1 MALGVDYAAQ
11 QCAVA
16 RTLEVVGGRWTML
29 IVRDCFFG
37 VRRFSDLREH
47 LGVSRAV
54 LSERLAQL
62 VDDGV
67 LARVPS
73 GGREAYDLT
82 PKGLALWPVLVALLA
97 WGDEH
102 ASPGGARRL
111 FSHAAC
117 GTDLDRAGGC
127 PACGLAPPPHDVVM
141 RPGPGSTGPQ
151 GPGRVS
157 AALQQPRR
165 LLDPV

>member
-1 MALGVDYAAQ
+1 MALGVDYATQ
-11 QCAVA
+11 QCSVA
-16 RTLEVVGGRWTML
+16 RTLEVVGGRWTLL

-67 LARVPS
+67 LTRVPR

-82 PKGLALWPVLVALLA
+82 AKGLSLWPVVLTLTA

-102 ASPGGARRL
+102 ASPDGPRRW

-117 GTDLDRAGGC
+117 GTDLDRTGAC
-127 PACGLAPPPHDVVM
+127 PTCGTSPSPYDVET
-141 RPGPGSTGPQ
+141 RPGPGSHGPQ

-157 AALQQPRR
+157 AALQERRR
-165 LLDPV
+165 LLDPI

>member
-11 QCAVA
+11 ECAVA

-54 LSERLAQL
+54 LAERLAQL

-67 LARVPS
+67 LERVPS
-73 GGREAYDLT
+73 GGREAYELT
-82 PKGLALWPVLVALLA
+82 GRGLALWPVVVALLG
-97 WGDEH
+97 WGDDH
-102 ASPGGARRL
+102 ASPDGPRRL

-117 GTDLDRAGGC
+117 GTDLERTGRC
-127 PACGLAPPPHDVVM
+127 PACEVSPPPYDVET
-141 RPGPGSTGPQ
+141 RPGPGSVGPQ

-157 AALQQPRR
+157 AALQQRRR
-165 LLDPV
+165 LLDPI